1 MRVGIKWRTT
11 TGHQTGPPGGASV
24 TALGVT
30 SAFSAA
36 VKGKPGERRGPEG
49 EGRLAWFPGD
59 AIVLRA
65 ASPAFFLFS
74 FLPRERGRHALVTLS
89 N

>member
-1 MRVGIKWRTT
+1 MCVGIKWRTT
-11 TGHQTGPPGGASV
+11 TGHQTGPPGRASL

-30 SAFSAA
+30 SAFSAS
-36 VKGKPGERRGPEG
+36 VKGKPGELHWPEE

-59 AIVLRA
+59 AILPRA
-65 ASPAFFLFS
+65 ASPAVFLFF